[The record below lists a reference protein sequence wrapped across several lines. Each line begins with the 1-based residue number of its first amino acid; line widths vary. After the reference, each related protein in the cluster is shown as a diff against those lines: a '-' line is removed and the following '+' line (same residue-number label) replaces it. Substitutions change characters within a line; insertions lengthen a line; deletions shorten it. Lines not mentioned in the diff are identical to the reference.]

1 MVYWFTGQPG
11 AGKTVLGKKLHS
23 FLKTEK
29 RNWRQSVFHLDGD
42 DLRELTV
49 NKDYSKKGRVEN
61 IRRAQMITEFLHN
74 NGCDVVVSLVAPYRK
89 LREELK
95 QKIDQAKTQKHKQEL
110 IADKPSSFRQYL
122 NQNGWDSADEA
133 IFYTRVRLYRE
144 NNLLS
149 WDMPN
154 MQPYVDMDYKS
165 AKDAGWKQ
173 GEMEMK

>member
-95 QKIDQAKTQKHKQEL
+95 QKIGYENFQE
-110 IADKPSSFRQYL
+110 
-122 NQNGWDSADEA
+122 
-133 IFYTRVRLYRE
+133 FYIHCSDPRE
-144 NNLLS
+144 R
-149 WDMPN
+149 DHFH
-154 MQPYVDMDYKS
+154 
-165 AKDAGWKQ
+165 AKDYQQPEIEFIDIDTTKDSP
-173 GEMEMK
+173 EKTFSKIINHLTELKKL